1 MQRLLCTYHTPL
13 ASQQYSVCTSRYT
26 KGKELHVDEHSEEP
40 SQRYIYYTNSMLQC
54 HVHNHNCFISDTGT
68 QTTAAKN
75 NRKTEDPVFPLQ
87 SSQFLLVLQ
96 TAFQQQLLQK
106 YGNLVTMMDGIY
118 RTTKYG
124 FPCFFVTVKTS
135 LGIGRV
141 VATIITQD
149 ETEALLTEGL
159 KILKQWNPQWSPTYF
174 MTDKS
179 SVELGAVANT
189 FPNCIRLLCDF
200 HRVRPGKGG

>member
-1 MQRLLCTYHTPL
+1 M
-13 ASQQYSVCTSRYT
+13 
-26 KGKELHVDEHSEEP
+26 E
-40 SQRYIYYTNSMLQC
+40 
-54 HVHNHNCFISDTGT
+54 
-68 QTTAAKN
+68 
-75 NRKTEDPVFPLQ
+75 
-87 SSQFLLVLQ
+87 
-96 TAFQQQLLQK
+96 
-106 YGNLVTMMDGIY
+106 
-118 RTTKYG
+118 

-174 MTDKS
+174 MMDKS

-200 HRVRPGKGG
+200 HRAQAWERWVSKTAHGVSSSERDIILSYLKDLVYASTGIILYHINLQCMSGH